1 MYFGYNNNIIA
12 GCERIIASLCIQN
25 KINYKLSE
33 PNYKQPLL
41 GEVEIVQGKNESQNV
56 GKPKSKTQEDFDH
69 DSRQLCCSIEC
80 PKVFRIPK

>member
-12 GCERIIASLCIQN
+12 GCERIIASLCIQS

-41 GEVEIVQGKNESQNV
+41 GEVEIV
-56 GKPKSKTQEDFDH
+56 
-69 DSRQLCCSIEC
+69 
-80 PKVFRIPK
+80 